1 MNIFD
6 ELSSLYQEIDDYFS
20 SKEFEARSKAH
31 HRKELK
37 WRRKR
42 ELNDHAYFLFI
53 FTRLE
58 DRIREESSKLI
69 DNRQRN
75 LSNWKQRRAWEILP
89 KNKESS
95 KIHFKQRVAL
105 LTEKGQSNYNRISE
119 YYFLRNQIGHGGNF
133 TTPVSI
139 PNVVLDMKNLYAIL
153 KV

>member
-6 ELSSLYQEIDDYFS
+6 ELSSQYQEIDDYYT
-20 SKEFEARSKAH
+20 SKEFEARSKGH

-42 ELNDHAYFLFI
+42 ELNDHAYFLFM

-89 KNKESS
+89 KSKKSS

-105 LTEKGQSNYNRISE
+105 LTEKGQSHYNLISD
-119 YYFLRNQIGHGGNF
+119 YYDLRNQIGHGGNF